1 MKQGVHQCSS
11 TLDGGNKVCF
21 RARVLQEDSW
31 AFGLILV
38 NFPFY
43 SVLSCLVCG
52 CEQVNVLRHLL

>member
-31 AFGLILV
+31 AFGLVLV
-38 NFPFY
+38 N
-43 SVLSCLVCG
+43 SVL
-52 CEQVNVLRHLL
+52 